1 MRRRLALGWFGVPA
15 LAVLVGCGADA
26 GRGLSSDEWAT
37 IGAYQ
42 QEVSVLQTQV
52 GAVITAVPTPA
63 PATPAGPLG
72 AGWQVT
78 IAKATRTDRLI
89 DPASPTPVQA
99 RGVYLVLRL
108 NVVNAG
114 LTPVT
119 RFPWWNLRVRD
130 GTGRLFTP
138 QQGATVT
145 YAATAADLDRPEAY
159 QPGLTYRAAVVFDVP
174 ATATGLRLQAQDGS
188 LDLPLPAAAQANG
201 TPEATPSAGAAAADG
216 ALAAARSPSSPRG
229 EFV

>member
-1 MRRRLALGWFGVPA
+1 MGRRLALGWFGVPV
-15 LAVLVGCGADA
+15 LAILVGCGADA

-52 GAVITAVPTPA
+52 GAAITAVPTPA

-78 IAKATRTDRLI
+78 IAKATRTASLT

-108 NVVNAG
+108 NVVNSG

-119 RFPWWNLRVRD
+119 RFPWWTLRVRD
-130 GTGRLFTP
+130 GAGRFFTP

-145 YAATAADLDRPEAY
+145 YAANAPDLDRPEAF

-174 ATATGLRLQAQDGS
+174 ATAGGLRLQAQDGS
-188 LDLPLPAAAQANG
+188 LDLPLPAAVQANG
-201 TPEATPSAGAAAADG
+201 TPEGTPSAAAAVAG
-216 ALAAARSPSSPRG
+216 IAMSAARSPSSARDAPI
-229 EFV
+229 